1 MIAAA
6 IFDLDGTLTRTPNP
20 WRHIHESLGVWERAC
35 GHFDEWLT
43 GRIDYDEFCRKDTS
57 LWGASRLQDIHGFLD
72 RIELNRHVPAV
83 TRALVGLKIPSIII
97 SSGFHYVARRVQT
110 ENRWEPL
117 IVYANEL
124 VEGPALVPDV
134 RIQVS
139 PDPESP
145 LSKRAIGADALRR
158 VGVDPKK
165 TLVVSDAVRDL
176 EALSDC
182 GFHLHVQE
190 EGDLLRTLHFLD

>member
-1 MIAAA
+1 MISAA
-6 IFDLDGTLTRTPNP
+6 IFDLDGTLTKTPNP

-35 GHFDEWLT
+35 GHFDEWVS
-43 GRIDYDEFCRKDTS
+43 GWIDYDEFCRKDTG
-57 LWGASRLQDIHGFLD
+57 LWYGKALEDIHRFLD
-72 RIELNRHVPAV
+72 RIEINRHVPAV
-83 TRALVGLKIPSIII
+83 TGALVAKGIPSIII
-97 SSGFHYVARRVQT
+97 SSGFQYVARRVQT

-124 VEGPALVPDV
+124 VDGPDV

-139 PDPESP
+139 ADPASP
-145 LSKRAIGADALRR
+145 LSKRALGSAALLRAD
-158 VGVDPKK
+158 VDPKK
-165 TLVVSDAVRDL
+165 TLVVSDALRDL

-190 EGDLLRTLHFLD
+190 EDDLLRTLEFLENT

>member
-1 MIAAA
+1 MISAA
-6 IFDLDGTLTRTPNP
+6 IFDLDGTLTNTPNP

-35 GHFDEWLT
+35 GHFDEWLS
-43 GRIDYDEFCRKDTS
+43 GRIDYDEFCQKDTG
-57 LWGASRLQDIHGFLD
+57 LWSGRALKDIQGFLD
-72 RIELNRHVPAV
+72 RIEINRHVPAV
-83 TRALVGLKIPSIII
+83 TGALVAQGIPSIII
-97 SSGFHYVARRVQT
+97 SSGFHYVAQRVQT
-110 ENRWEPL
+110 ENRWDGL

-124 VEGPALVPDV
+124 VEGPDV

-139 PDPESP
+139 ADPASP
-145 LSKRAIGADALRR
+145 LSKRSLGAAALRR
-158 VGVDPKK
+158 VDVDPKK

-190 EGDLLRTLHFLD
+190 ENDLLRALEFLDSGQ